1 MLFWFLL
8 ALMTGA
14 AIFAVLWPLSR
25 RQSNPLSTST
35 ADVAVYRDQLTE
47 VANDRARGLIGERE
61 AEAARIEIARRLIGA
76 SNAEVGGKTFGNP
89 GRRRRAAAIAA
100 LAGIPVVALLLY
112 LTLGSPGLPGAPLS
126 GRTISSVHPDIA
138 MLFARVEN
146 HLAEQP
152 NDGRGWEL
160 IAPLYLRLGRAA
172 EAVKARQNALRL
184 LGETAERQADLG
196 EALVANANGVV
207 TADARKAFDRA
218 VVLDSKQPKARF
230 FLGLAANQDGRKED
244 AEKIWRELAA
254 GAPADAPYL
263 PTVRGALER
272 LKEAK

>member
-25 RQSNPLSTST
+25 RHSNPLSSSA
-35 ADVAVYRDQLTE
+35 ADMAVYRDQLTE
-47 VANDRARGLIGERE
+47 IANDRARGLIGERE

-76 SNAEVGGKTFGNP
+76 SNEKSAGGTSGNP
-89 GRRRRAAAIAA
+89 GTRRRVAAMVA
-100 LAGIPVVALLLY
+100 LAGIPVAALLLY
-112 LTLGSPGLPGAPLS
+112 LTLGSPGLPGVPLS
-126 GRTISSVHPDIA
+126 GRTISGAHPDIA
-138 MLFARVEN
+138 VIFARIEN

-160 IAPLYLRLGRAA
+160 VAPLYLRLGRAA

-196 EALVANANGVV
+196 EALAAAANNVV

-218 VVLDSKQPKARF
+218 VALDRKQPKARF
-230 FLGLAANQDGRKED
+230 FLGLAAEQDGRKQD
-244 AEKIWRELAA
+244 AEKIWQELAA
-254 GAPADAPYL
+254 GAPPDAPYL
-263 PTVRGALER
+263 PAVRAALER